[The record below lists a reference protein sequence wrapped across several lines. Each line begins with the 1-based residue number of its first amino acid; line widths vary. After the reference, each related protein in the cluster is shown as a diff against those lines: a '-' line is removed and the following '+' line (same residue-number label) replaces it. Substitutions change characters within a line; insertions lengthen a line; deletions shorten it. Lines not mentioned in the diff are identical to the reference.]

1 MAVAEAIA
9 SAVGMNRYA
18 VALLMPASCHVCQ
31 QLATLAGYMLQCAP
45 LAAPSE
51 ESSAVHKKVEE
62 WLAEASR
69 DGGAALHAGLA
80 AAVQAELADLHTE
93 AFEAELRA
101 KSPGTQ
107 EIVERF
113 RAGLESAWRSLQE
126 GAARGAADEGA
137 AAGGS
142 LLATVVPSEDLHKRT
157 REAIQVGE
165 RIELD
170 PRSSV
175 AIFHDG
181 GHACAL
187 ALGGGTLDLVCGAD
201 YGQRGG
207 LWDSCVVR
215 VPAALLERAQQLRQR
230 GAVRPAVGAGVP
242 PQPAA
247 LGWAAVA
254 AAAPAAPAAPAAKA
268 AAVGARSAPAAAAA
282 DPTPTRV
289 PGAPGTPLKAPGP
302 AQRSTAVGPLPAGP
316 TGVMATALTE
326 EATANFEA
334 HARAAAAT
342 AAEMRAL
349 LEADALQRLLA
360 DAGAERSLR
369 AAETGAAGQWQVPAA
384 AAAPGVLPAAPG
396 LPLSPSMYTPLQRNA
411 TATLPGPLRDVEA
424 ARAATRAQA
433 QADRAAAV
441 REAAPQQKRRSRNAR
456 KQRLP
461 KRRSPDF
468 SRTAAEID
476 AEAAEAAAAAEA
488 AEAAAG
494 PTGAGS
500 AGQVP
505 LYSLRTPAAPPP
517 PSERAGGQA
526 RLPLPPM
533 GAGGEDPVSSLRAMA
548 AAFCADSGREEMAS
562 GGATS

>member
-1 MAVAEAIA
+1 
-9 SAVGMNRYA
+9 MNRYA

-230 GAVRPAVGAGVP
+230 GCREASGGRGG
-242 PQPAA
+242 
-247 LGWAAVA
+247 A
-254 AAAPAAPAAPAAKA
+254 AAAS
-268 AAVGARSAPAAAAA
+268 GL
-282 DPTPTRV
+282 
-289 PGAPGTPLKAPGP
+289 GLGGGGGGGTGG
-302 AQRSTAVGPLPAGP
+302 TGG
-316 TGVMATALTE
+316 TGGEGGGGVMATALTE

-369 AAETGAAGQWQVPAA
+369 AAETGRCGAVAGAGGGGGA
-384 AAAPGVLPAAPG
+384 RRASGRTSA
-396 LPLSPSMYTPLQRNA
+396 NA

-505 LYSLRTPAAPPP
+505 LYSLCTPAAPPP